1 MDVDRSVLV
10 FGGGGLSWVIYL
22 LFLLGKKV
30 KIKIKITVR
39 KSEFQ
44 KGSWFMGS
52 LKK

>member
-1 MDVDRSVLV
+1 VDVDRSVLV

-30 KIKIKITVR
+30 KIKITVR